1 MKQALQQS
9 ILIHLTLLITF
20 LLLSWVLSKNNLQF
34 QKIKIQITE
43 APFVENKAAPQVP
56 VVQISKP
63 PVIPQKETRKVFGLS
78 RNALT
83 TDAPGAVEVKAGN
96 TLAKEIDQE
105 KLRPEDADDLPVPT
119 EEYLVTSMPRLKSE
133 VRIPYPPEAKKKN
146 IEGVVIMNI
155 LIDEKGKVR
164 QAELQ
169 EGPGYGLNEAA
180 LAAIYNFEFTPA
192 IVGNKAVAVKIRY
205 AYRFI
210 LN

>member
-20 LLLSWVLSKNNLQF
+20 VLLSWVLSKNNLQF

-43 APFVENKAAPQVP
+43 APLVENKQAPQVP

-63 PVIPQKETRKVFGLS
+63 AVTPQKESRKVFGLS

-83 TDAPGAVEVKAGN
+83 TDAPGALEVKAGN

-169 EGPGYGLNEAA
+169 EGPGFGLNEAA
-180 LAAIYNFEFTPA
+180 MAAIYNFEFTPA
-192 IVGNKAVAVKIRY
+192 IVGDKAVAVKIRY